1 MMTAKI
7 FKNGR
12 SQAVRLPKE
21 CRFNTEEV
29 AVNRVGDI
37 VMLIPMDNKWDN
49 FIQAIDMFTE
59 DFMENGR
66 ENQLIQERE
75 EIWDIC

>member
-21 CRFNTEEV
+21 CRFNTEDV

>member
-37 VMLIPMDNKWDN
+37 VMLIPMDNKWDS

-75 EIWDIC
+75 EIWDIF

>member
-1 MMTAKI
+1 M
-7 FKNGR
+7 
-12 SQAVRLPKE
+12 PKE

-66 ENQLIQERE
+66 ENQ
-75 EIWDIC
+75 

>member
-49 FIQAIDMFTE
+49 FIQTIDMFTE

-75 EIWDIC
+75 EI

>member
-66 ENQLIQERE
+66 EDQLIQERE
-75 EIWDIC
+75 EI

>member
-29 AVNRVGDI
+29 VVNRVGDI

-75 EIWDIC
+75 EI

>member
-29 AVNRVGDI
+29 AVYRVGDI

-75 EIWDIC
+75 EI

>member
-49 FIQAIDMFTE
+49 FIRAIDMFTE

-75 EIWDIC
+75 EI

>member
-66 ENQLIQERE
+66 GNQLIQERE
-75 EIWDIC
+75 EI

>member
-49 FIQAIDMFTE
+49 FIQALNMFTE

-75 EIWDIC
+75 EI

>member
-66 ENQLIQERE
+66 ENQLIQKRE
-75 EIWDIC
+75 EI

>member
-49 FIQAIDMFTE
+49 FIQALDMFTE

-66 ENQLIQERE
+66 ENQLIQELSL
-75 EIWDIC
+75 IHI

>member
-37 VMLIPMDNKWDN
+37 VMLIPIDNKWDN
-49 FIQAIDMFTE
+49 FIQALDMFTE

-75 EIWDIC
+75 EI

>member
-49 FIQAIDMFTE
+49 FILAIDMFTE

-75 EIWDIC
+75 EI

>member
-1 MMTAKI
+1 M
-7 FKNGR
+7 
-12 SQAVRLPKE
+12 PKE

-75 EIWDIC
+75 EI

>member
-12 SQAVRLPKE
+12 SQAVRLPKG

-49 FIQAIDMFTE
+49 FIQALDMFTE

-75 EIWDIC
+75 EI

>member
-1 MMTAKI
+1 MTAKI

-75 EIWDIC
+75 EI

>member
-29 AVNRVGDI
+29 SVNRVGDI

-75 EIWDIC
+75 EI

>member
-49 FIQAIDMFTE
+49 FIQALDMFTE

-75 EIWDIC
+75 EI

>member
-1 MMTAKI
+1 MLYYDDCKI

-75 EIWDIC
+75 EI

>member
-37 VMLIPMDNKWDN
+37 VMLIPMDNKWGN

-75 EIWDIC
+75 EI

>member
-1 MMTAKI
+1 MMTGKI

-75 EIWDIC
+75 EI

>member
-21 CRFNTEEV
+21 CRFNTEKV

-75 EIWDIC
+75 EI

>member
-59 DFMENGR
+59 DFMVNGR

-75 EIWDIC
+75 KI

>member
-59 DFMENGR
+59 DFMDKGR